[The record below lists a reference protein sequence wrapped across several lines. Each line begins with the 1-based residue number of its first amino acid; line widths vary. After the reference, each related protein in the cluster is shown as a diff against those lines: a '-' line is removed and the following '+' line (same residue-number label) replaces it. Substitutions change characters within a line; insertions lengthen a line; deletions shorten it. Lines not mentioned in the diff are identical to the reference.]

1 MEQDGAQDRRPT
13 DDVRPGTR
21 WLLIAFAVLTALA
34 VNQLLVFADVADR
47 FWAWAIPTE
56 LTAAFLGA
64 AYAAGFVLA
73 VVALRQREWSRI
85 RVPVITVTAFTW
97 LTAVATGIHL
107 HKFHLTSGGPI
118 AQGAARVWLAVY
130 LLIPLACLGVVV
142 AQERRRHGPDP
153 VLRPMPAG
161 LTAVLAI
168 EGIVMA
174 AAGGVLFAGGVTVH
188 HHASA
193 AAFWPWP
200 LMPLGSMVIG
210 AWLIA
215 LGLAAALVIA
225 QRDLSRLFVSGVTY
239 TVFGVLQS
247 VAVIWHWPQLSRHDV
262 SLWLYLTMLAAVVLT
277 GAYGW
282 WAARRPAPQ
291 QDTSGVAS
299 AATSGT

>member
-85 RVPVITVTAFTW
+85 RVPVVTVTAFTW

-118 AQGAARVWLAVY
+118 AQGAAWVWHRWLPFDRLQDGQGTQRSA
-130 LLIPLACLGVVV
+130 GVGQSAEPDTVQGWSDRPS
-142 AQERRRHGPDP
+142 AAILCRLRHRRTRRRRRG
-153 VLRPMPAG
+153 RP
-161 LTAVLAI
+161 
-168 EGIVMA
+168 
-174 AAGGVLFAGGVTVH
+174 
-188 HHASA
+188 
-193 AAFWPWP
+193 
-200 LMPLGSMVIG
+200 
-210 AWLIA
+210 
-215 LGLAAALVIA
+215 
-225 QRDLSRLFVSGVTY
+225 
-239 TVFGVLQS
+239 
-247 VAVIWHWPQLSRHDV
+247 
-262 SLWLYLTMLAAVVLT
+262 
-277 GAYGW
+277 
-282 WAARRPAPQ
+282 
-291 QDTSGVAS
+291 
-299 AATSGT
+299 